1 MNTDQVLRQQLV
13 NLLRV
18 SQAYAP
24 FEAVVADFP
33 FERINDQ
40 APNVSYSP
48 WHVLEHIRLTQRD
61 ILDFI
66 RDPNYVERPWP
77 AGYWPVPGARA
88 DNAAWQRTIQEY
100 LADRDAFERIVLD
113 PATDL
118 TAPLP
123 AGDKFTILREVLVV
137 ADHTAYHV
145 GEFGILRQV
154 MGTWPPGHE

>member
-1 MNTDQVLRQQLV
+1 MNADQVLRQQLV

-18 SQAYAP
+18 AQAHAP

-33 FERINDQ
+33 MERINDR
-40 APNVSYSP
+40 APNVTYSS
-48 WHVLEHIRLTQRD
+48 WHLLEHIRLTQRD

-66 RDPNYVERPWP
+66 RDPNYEERPWP
-77 AGYWPVPGARA
+77 SSYWPAPDARA
-88 DNAAWQRTIQEY
+88 DSAAWQRTIRDY
-100 LADRDAFERIVLD
+100 LADRDALERIVLD

-123 AGDKFTILREVLVV
+123 AGETYTILREILVV

-154 MGTWPPGHE
+154 MSTWPPGHE